1 MSVSPPTSGDALR
14 ILEIATEV
22 PPFRGGISRL
32 VGALVEGLQ
41 KAHHEVVTLSP
52 RRRFGEFKLS
62 SIPLRR
68 YGDFDVLH
76 VWGPTP
82 FLSDCVFLTNRGLKL
97 VYTHVA
103 DICWKS
109 EFVSRAYR
117 RLNDRVARNA
127 SMAITLSDDYA
138 TELSTRGFR
147 NVEVIRPPFRFGE
160 VDKSLDSLLKSKN
173 STFTVLYVGQLRPFK
188 AVDVLIRAAA
198 EMKDLDFIIEGRGYL
213 QESLEQLAHRLSC
226 KNVRFVKTKG
236 DEDLIRLY
244 EASHIICLPSR
255 NTTEAYGLVLLE
267 GAAFACVPIA
277 SNLLGVAENVKQ
289 LHGFTVPPNNPESLT
304 SIVKTLTADHGKWT
318 HFAKDSYFAA
328 RKYALEYSTS
338 YYVNRHLEIFSRL

>member
-1 MSVSPPTSGDALR
+1 MLLR

-41 KAHHEVVTLSP
+41 EAHHEVIMLSP
-52 RRRFGEFKLS
+52 KRRFGEFKLS

-68 YGDFDVLH
+68 YKGFDVVH

-82 FLSDCVFLTNRGLKL
+82 LLSDYVFLTNIGLKI

-109 EFVSRAYR
+109 ELVSRAYR
-117 RLNDRVARNA
+117 KLNDWMSRNA
-127 SMAITLSDDYA
+127 SAVITLSDGYA
-138 TELSTRGFR
+138 AELNARGFR
-147 NVEVIRPPFRFGE
+147 NVEVIRPPFRFG
-160 VDKSLDSLLKSKN
+160 SIGRPLDSLMKSKN
-173 STFTVLYVGQLRPFK
+173 SIFTVLYVGQLRPFK
-188 AVDVLIRAAA
+188 AVDVLIKTAA
-198 EMKDLDFIIEGRGYL
+198 EMKNLDFIIEGRGYL
-213 QESLEQLAHRLSC
+213 QASLEQLAQRLAC
-226 KNVRFVKTKG
+226 KNVRFVKAKG
-236 DEDLIRLY
+236 DEDLIKLY
-244 EASHIICLPSR
+244 KTAHVICLPSR

-289 LHGFTVPPNNPESLT
+289 LHGFTVPPNNPKSLVV
-304 SIVKTLTADHGKWT
+304 ILKTLATNHEKWARS
-318 HFAKDSYFAA
+318 AKDSYFAA
-328 RKYALEYSTS
+328 RDYVRKYSTS
-338 YYVNRHLEIFSRL
+338 YYVNRHLEIFSSL